1 MPLASGRGGTTSGRR
16 QRPEGPRICCR
27 LNFGVLTFSSN
38 LNTGAVLVLP
48 GLRGLAPQHYQQ
60 GGVVVLQGAHLA
72 LVMMYCQVGS
82 LTSCSEQI
90 ATSLAS
96 PSHVPMPGNFSRVR
110 VWSEFIVIQPNV
122 SRSTLVLCPCLEQT
136 QTRMLLEL
144 QVTVQA
150 KE

>member
-1 MPLASGRGGTTSGRR
+1 MPLASGSGGTTSGRR

-27 LNFGVLTFSSN
+27 LNLCVLTVSSH

-48 GLRGLAPQHYQQ
+48 GLRGLAPQHHQQ

-72 LVMMYCQVGS
+72 MLMYWRVGS

-90 ATSLAS
+90 ATSLVS

-110 VWSEFIVIQPNV
+110 VWSELFVIQPKPFIYEARV
-122 SRSTLVLCPCLEQT
+122 
-136 QTRMLLEL
+136 
-144 QVTVQA
+144 
-150 KE
+150 